1 MRKIVSFALMLVM
14 VAGFSVC
21 QAISPDRINAGGIYP
36 FQSLQEVVS
45 IYGQPVS
52 VKKEEI
58 RAGFK
63 HTNVTYQYGR
73 YGTTFD
79 VTFVGNKVMGVHV
92 AGNNGI
98 ATSDGIKV
106 GTPLSEVKRILGKGG
121 EVKTPDGRL
130 RISYS
135 QDLIKDPIR
144 SLMFFIKNNKVESY
158 IVHSGV
164 AY

>member
-1 MRKIVSFALMLVM
+1 MKRFFSLVLMLLM
-14 VAGFSVC
+14 ISGVAVC
-21 QAISPDRINAGGIYP
+21 HAISPDRINAGGVYP

-52 VKKEEI
+52 VKKEEV

-63 HTNVTYQYGR
+63 HTNVIYQYGR
-73 YGTTFD
+73 YGTTFN
-79 VTFVGNKVMGVHV
+79 VTFVGDKVMGVHV

-106 GTPLSEVKRILGKGG
+106 GTPLSEVKRILGPGR
-121 EVKTPDGRL
+121 EWKTPDGRL

-135 QDLIKDPIR
+135 QDLIKDPVR
-144 SLMFFIKNNKVESY
+144 GMFFFIKNNKVESY
-158 IVHSGV
+158 IVDSGV
-164 AY
+164 NY